1 MKIPVRFIITRQELY
16 DLVWS
21 KQFGPAA
28 AELGIRKVELR
39 GLCLWNKVPRPS
51 SLFWRHKAIGKPE
64 DPKPLPNPEKNP
76 EIEIQPGLLR
86 VEDPSLRKEAVLQM
100 IRIGASNLFTV
111 REDLRGC
118 HKLVV
123 RTRSKRIPSTKQ
135 NMLDTPEIQ
144 GSLAI
149 GVSTPNI
156 RRALLLFD
164 AILKGFEGLGYW
176 VGFTDDHRK
185 RTVIEVMGLQIQVS
199 IREYDSIRVLEKKRD
214 EHLYAE
220 YGIEKE
226 RKRIELVPSG
236 RLRVEIYYSEQG
248 FYGKNTCYQHE
259 QISETKA
266 TPMEKRLKQ
275 VAFAVIAAAAQA
287 IEQKAWR
294 KKREEE
300 EWEARKRKE
309 EEERRRAARWEK
321 IQIEQARVDAL
332 IDESEDWAKSNR
344 LRDYIN
350 VKEADY
356 LSRGVNIGPKSDAGK
371 WLKWASDQ
379 ADRLDPLAKSPPSI
393 LDDEDEYSP

>member
-1 MKIPVRFIITRQELY
+1 
-16 DLVWS
+16 
-21 KQFGPAA
+21 
-28 AELGIRKVELR
+28 
-39 GLCLWNKVPRPS
+39 
-51 SLFWRHKAIGKPE
+51 
-64 DPKPLPNPEKNP
+64 
-76 EIEIQPGLLR
+76 
-86 VEDPSLRKEAVLQM
+86 
-100 IRIGASNLFTV
+100 
-111 REDLRGC
+111 
-118 HKLVV
+118 
-123 RTRSKRIPSTKQ
+123 
-135 NMLDTPEIQ
+135 
-144 GSLAI
+144 
-149 GVSTPNI
+149 
-156 RRALLLFD
+156 
-164 AILKGFEGLGYW
+164 
-176 VGFTDDHRK
+176 
-185 RTVIEVMGLQIQVS
+185 
-199 IREYDSIRVLEKKRD
+199 
-214 EHLYAE
+214 
-220 YGIEKE
+220 
-226 RKRIELVPSG
+226 
-236 RLRVEIYYSEQG
+236 
-248 FYGKNTCYQHE
+248 
-259 QISETKA
+259 
-266 TPMEKRLKQ
+266 MEKRLKQ